1 MVVHCFDEVILVSI
15 LVCFRICIHFD
26 QNGISFLCTV
36 QAAKR
41 LYPSRLQTWNFASHV
56 TFLRGFC
63 EEVAWV
69 LHGISV
75 SFAKFCE
82 IFSSSVESKRETVQL

>member
-1 MVVHCFDEVILVSI
+1 MHLVKYVKHSGS
-15 LVCFRICIHFD
+15 LP
-26 QNGISFLCTV
+26 NSSLAGGTV

-69 LHGISV
+69 LRGSSV
-75 SFAKFCE
+75 SFAKF
-82 IFSSSVESKRETVQL
+82 